1 MTTMNVQ
8 EFADRIYG
16 LYPKLTAETK
26 RSWDKAT
33 KPIQTIKVVDFG
45 DAEALEYLER
55 GMQSL
60 SQSTV
65 KQRIGY
71 LKGIWEKGKRKKIYK
86 GENPWLDLDDGLEIA
101 RRDPEVHPW
110 EFYSDYHEDP
120 YFVCLWYSGMR
131 IGELAGI
138 YPENIVTN
146 VQIPFFNLKHQKNR
160 RLKNNASI
168 RKVPIH
174 PACLPYVDRLYLS
187 KDRRPGRSWSETFK
201 QNMGLPHGHGAHT
214 LRHSFVSRM
223 RAVNV
228 HEYWI
233 DRIVGHS
240 KKSETARYGSY
251 DLESMAKELC
261 KLETKIGGY
270 GVKSM

>member
-1 MTTMNVQ
+1 MNVQ

-16 LYPKLTAETK
+16 LYPRLTAETK

-33 KPIQTIKVVDFG
+33 KPIQTIKVVDIG
-45 DAEALEYLER
+45 DEEALQYLER
-55 GMQSL
+55 GMQAL
-60 SQSTV
+60 SESTV

-101 RRDPEVHPW
+101 RREPTVHPW
-110 EFYSDYHEDP
+110 EFYEYYHDDP

-146 VQIPFFNLKHQKNR
+146 VQIPFFNLKHQPNR
-160 RLKNNASI
+160 RLKNDASV

-174 PACLPYVDRLYLS
+174 PACLPYVDRLYFS
-187 KDRRPGRSWSETFK
+187 KDRRPGRSWSETFN
-201 QNMGLPHGHGAHT
+201 QNLGLPKGHGAHT

-251 DLESMAKELC
+251 DLKSMADELC
-261 KLETKIGGY
+261 KLETKTGNSGAI
-270 GVKSM
+270 SM